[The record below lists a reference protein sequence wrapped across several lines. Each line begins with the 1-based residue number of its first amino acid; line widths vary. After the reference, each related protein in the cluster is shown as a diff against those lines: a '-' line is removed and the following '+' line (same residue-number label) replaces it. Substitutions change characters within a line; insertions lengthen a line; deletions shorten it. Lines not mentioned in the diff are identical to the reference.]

1 MINSISNSSI
11 ISIAPIQSA
20 PPKGT
25 QANPA
30 SCAKNQEF
38 ILSVLEQVL
47 TDSKNLLELGSGTG
61 HHACFFGPKFP
72 QLTWQTSDRPEYH
85 DALHETITNAN
96 TPSNVLRPIRLDI
109 ETDPINAGK
118 YDTLFGSNLLHCM
131 SIENVETLIQ
141 KASAAGIGLL
151 VFYGPFNLIE
161 GSYAN
166 PWNNGDG
173 NYKFDA
179 TLKMENPSFG
189 IKDVKQIEDL
199 CKKDGFA
206 LVQKHYH
213 QQANNFALVFR
224 RENGSSTQ

>member
-11 ISIAPIQSA
+11 TPTSLDSD
-20 PPKGT
+20 
-25 QANPA
+25 
-30 SCAKNQEF
+30 SCASQSDASQPGIVRPKPG
-38 ILSVLEQVL
+38 IHSPVLEKVL
-47 TDSKNLLELGSGTG
+47 PDSKNLLELGSGKG

-96 TPSNVLRPIRLDI
+96 SPANILRPIRLDI
-109 ETDPINAGK
+109 ETDPIDAGK
-118 YDTLFGSNLLHCM
+118 YDTLFGSNLLNCM

-141 KASAAGIGLL
+141 KASAAGIALL
-151 VFYGPFNLIE
+151 IFYGPFNLIE

-179 TLKMENPSFG
+179 TLKMK
-189 IKDVKQIEDL
+189 IQ
-199 CKKDGFA
+199 A
-206 LVQKHYH
+206 LGLKM
-213 QQANNFALVFR
+213 
-224 RENGSSTQ
+224 